1 MVVGQH
7 EGQGLGWCLRW
18 EEEGWEA
25 EERLALAGCP
35 RISEPE
41 LGRDGEIVCGHWRP
55 ERGAHLGGL
64 CCTLKPGWQGDA
76 RARKAAQNRAGGD
89 RGWGHITRREGWHGL
104 PILS

>member
-7 EGQGLGWCLRW
+7 KGQVLGWCLRW

-41 LGRDGEIVCGHWRP
+41 LGHDGEIVCGHWRP
-55 ERGAHLGGL
+55 
-64 CCTLKPGWQGDA
+64 
-76 RARKAAQNRAGGD
+76 
-89 RGWGHITRREGWHGL
+89 
-104 PILS
+104 